1 VTENRKKESENDSL
15 YYESEQLKNAFA
27 KRKANDSSSINGKG
41 DESGPLLTNCFN
53 EFQSE

>member
-1 VTENRKKESENDSL
+1 MTENRKKESENDSL